1 MGKKTFSTVEVA
13 KTLGV
18 SRQAVL
24 KKIMSGEIKA
34 KKIGKNYVVGRKD
47 LPVEAGGEL
56 TASKKELID
65 KAIRK
70 TVKEYGETLRLLGK
84 E

>member
-1 MGKKTFSTVEVA
+1 MDKKTLSTIEVA

-34 KKIGKNYVVGRKD
+34 KKMGKNYAVGRED
-47 LPVEAGGEL
+47 LPIEAGGEL
-56 TASKKELID
+56 TALKKELID